1 MEKTFIMIKSDGVQ
15 RGLVGEIISRIEKKG
30 YRIIKTELKQPDRTT
45 VEAHYEEHKG
55 KPYFES
61 LVSFILEGPVMV
73 MVLEG
78 ENIINVMRLMI
89 GDKNPEK
96 TTPGTIR
103 GDYANNTT
111 RNLIHGADSKE
122 SAQREIAIWFP
133 DEG

>member
-1 MEKTFIMIKSDGVQ
+1 MEKTFVMIKSDGIQ
-15 RGLVGEIISRIEKKG
+15 RGLVGEIISKIEKKG
-30 YRIIKTELKQPDRTT
+30 YRLLKAELKQPDRKT
-45 VEAHYEEHKG
+45 VESHYEEHKG
-55 KPYFES
+55 QPYFES
-61 LVSFILEGPVMV
+61 LVTFILEGPVMA

-78 ENIINVMRLMI
+78 ENIIKVIRLMI

-96 TTPGTIR
+96 AIPGTIR
-103 GDYANNTT
+103 GDFANNTT